1 MPSRAPDF
9 ETSRRAD
16 VAKRDCGEHAR
27 ESRVALLTSRK
38 WPNGDPDDAALSA
51 ACADAGLHAVWRS
64 WDDPGLDPRAFDAC
78 LVRSCWDYTERCQS
92 FLRVLARAAEH
103 TRLLNPL
110 PLLRW
115 NADKRYL
122 CALEDAGIEAV
133 PTLLWDPRD
142 AASPTPR
149 SLASTAALRR
159 FDVCVV
165 KPAISAGARDT
176 VRLPVDQLATHLDGL
191 RASMASTGKSRGGAW
206 LVQPYL
212 PGIEQTG
219 EWSLVFFDGVPSHA
233 VLKRPSAGDF
243 RVQPHHGGRTESAH
257 APPALWSAAD
267 RVLEAL
273 RTVVPEA
280 GDRPPL
286 YCRVD
291 GIASN
296 GRFVLM
302 EIELIEPMLFLA
314 HDAGAARRL
323 AIALAQRIREAS
335 SAG

>member
-1 MPSRAPDF
+1 MQDWRA
-9 ETSRRAD
+9 A
-16 VAKRDCGEHAR
+16 GR
-27 ESRVALLTSRK
+27 EPRVALLTSRQ
-38 WPNGDPDDAALSA
+38 WPNGNPDDAALASV
-51 ACADAGLHAVWRS
+51 CADAGIHALWRS
-64 WDDPGLDPRAFDAC
+64 WDDQSLDPRAFDAC
-78 LVRSCWDYTERCQS
+78 LVRSCWDYTERCRA
-92 FLRVLARAAEH
+92 FLDVLASAAKH
-103 TRLLNPL
+103 TQLLNPL

-122 CALEDAGIEAV
+122 FALEGAGIEVV

-149 SLASTAALRR
+149 SLARTAARR
-159 FDVCVV
+159 GFDLCVV
-165 KPAISAGARDT
+165 KPAISAGACDT
-176 VRLPVDQLATHLDGL
+176 VRVAVDQLAAHLDAL
-191 RASMASTGKSRGGAW
+191 RSSMASAGKSRDSVW

-233 VLKRPSAGDF
+233 VLKRPGVGDF
-243 RVQPHHGGRTESAH
+243 RVQPHHGGHTESAH
-257 APPALWSAAD
+257 APPALWSTAH
-267 RVLEAL
+267 RVIEAL
-273 RTVVPEA
+273 RIVVPAA

-291 GIASN
+291 GIVSN
-296 GRFVLM
+296 ERLVLM

-323 AIALAQRIREAS
+323 AIGLARRIREAS
-335 SAG
+335 PRR